1 MLLSPQLRYE
11 KIEAGSGICR
21 APFAA
26 NRQEVEMEK
35 KPRRKTPERI
45 MAASLTLFN
54 EHGEPNV
61 TMAAIADELNISPGN
76 LYYHYRDKE
85 QIVNALFAEFKR
97 EMEELTDNTFEPPI
111 SVEDMWLF
119 LHLLF
124 EKIWIYRFLYRDLV
138 DLLSRYRILASQFKQ
153 VLGLDARLIAELCQ
167 GLVEAG
173 EMQASVGQIQSL
185 AVNMT
190 VIATYWLSF
199 AFVRNPRGKMDSDE
213 LSSGVYQVMSLLTPF
228 LCEEARQHVEQ
239 VSLQYVEP

>member
-1 MLLSPQLRYE
+1 
-11 KIEAGSGICR
+11 
-21 APFAA
+21 
-26 NRQEVEMEK
+26 ME
-35 KPRRKTPERI
+35 
-45 MAASLTLFN
+45 ASLALFN
-54 EHGEPNV
+54 EQGEPNV

-76 LYYHYRDKE
+76 LYHHFRDKE

-124 EKIWIYRFLYRDLV
+124 EKIWNYRFLYRDLV
-138 DLLSRYRILASQFKQ
+138 DLLSRYRVLATQFKQ
-153 VLGLDARLIAELCQ
+153 VLGLDAKLIAELCQ

-173 EMQASVGQIQSL
+173 EMQATVTQIQSL

-199 AFVRNPRGKMDSDE
+199 AFVRNPRGKMDSEE

-228 LCEEARQHVEQ
+228 LTNDAREHVER

>member
-1 MLLSPQLRYE
+1 
-11 KIEAGSGICR
+11 
-21 APFAA
+21 
-26 NRQEVEMEK
+26 MEK

-45 MAASLTLFN
+45 MAASLELFN
-54 EHGEPNV
+54 ELGEPNV

-76 LYYHYRDKE
+76 LYYHFRDKE

-138 DLLSRYRILASQFKQ
+138 DLLSRYRILATQFKQ
-153 VLGLDARLIAELCQ
+153 VLGLDARLIADLCQ

-173 EMQASVGQIQSL
+173 EMQASVTQIQSL

-199 AFVRNPRGKMDSDE
+199 AFVRNPRGKMDSEE
-213 LSSGVYQVMSLLTPF
+213 LSSGVYQVGSLLTPF
-228 LCEEARQHVEQ
+228 LCDEAREHVER

>member
-1 MLLSPQLRYE
+1 
-11 KIEAGSGICR
+11 
-21 APFAA
+21 
-26 NRQEVEMEK
+26 MEK
-35 KPRRKTPERI
+35 KPRRKTLERI
-45 MAASLTLFN
+45 MAASLELFN
-54 EHGEPNV
+54 ELGEPNV

-76 LYYHYRDKE
+76 LYYHFRDKE

-138 DLLSRYRILASQFKQ
+138 DLLSRYRILATQFKQ
-153 VLGLDARLIAELCQ
+153 VLGLDARLIADLCQ

-173 EMQASVGQIQSL
+173 EMQASVTQIQSL

-199 AFVRNPRGKMDSDE
+199 AFVRNPRGKMDSEE

-228 LCEEARQHVEQ
+228 LCDEAREHVER